1 MKKILALCL
10 VSVLLCMTLV
20 SCSQESIAV
29 PTGMQLASDP
39 EIMDFHL
46 FVPTGWT
53 VDMRTGTTTA
63 YFSKNDPS
71 NISATMLQP
80 DKINQDDPYGSY
92 FESFKDQFT
101 DVFGSP
107 ENIETANLLLD
118 GHTAQ
123 QYVYTATFGGI
134 EYKFWQ
140 VVCIRQGRV
149 YTITYSSTTDNYEKH
164 AADMQNTLEYF
175 QFT

>member
-1 MKKILALCL
+1 M
-10 VSVLLCMTLV
+10 LCMALV
-20 SCSQESIAV
+20 SCNQEGIAV

-39 EIMDFHL
+39 EILDFHL
-46 FVPTGWT
+46 FVPEGWT

-63 YFSKNDPS
+63 YYSTNDPS
-71 NISATMLQP
+71 NISATMLQLAE
-80 DKINQDDPYGSY
+80 INEEDPYGAY

-101 DVFGSP
+101 DVFGEP
-107 ENIETANLLLD
+107 ANIETANLLLD
-118 GHTAQ
+118 GHEAQ

-149 YTITYSSTTDNYEKH
+149 YTITYSSTAGNYETH
-164 AADMQNTLEYF
+164 AADMQNVLEYF
-175 QFT
+175 QFI